1 MTCRRRGPPSCRWGS
16 RCPGPGSCSGT
27 QSRPTPWPRP
37 PDTAPA
43 PPRPDTRTCTC
54 HASRLCH
61 VLSRVTYCHAAPA
74 LVPPVEVAGA
84 AVVLLDAAPAL
95 ALQVLGQVHRHQPAV
110 EHRRYH
116 ITRGIGSSAM
126 PYWSWKVTVLMTRTS
141 LSTVSDLAAWQERR
155 WCEQQPPQRSSRVQP
170 GHTSVWIEAVTF
182 PVPVRAVN
190 EPSRSFT
197 LKNL

>member
-1 MTCRRRGPPSCRWGS
+1 MPVGQSLSSARQLQRHTESSHTLASAARHRARPASS
-16 RCPGPGSCSGT
+16 RHSHLHG
-27 QSRPTPWPRP
+27 
-37 PDTAPA
+37 A
-43 PPRPDTRTCTC
+43 
-54 HASRLCH
+54 
-61 VLSRVTYCHAAPA
+61 RVTNVTCCHAAPA

-110 EHRRYH
+110 EHRRYRYH
-116 ITRGIGSSAM
+116 HNVTRGIGSSPM

-170 GHTSVWIEAVTF
+170 GHTSV
-182 PVPVRAVN
+182 
-190 EPSRSFT
+190 
-197 LKNL
+197 